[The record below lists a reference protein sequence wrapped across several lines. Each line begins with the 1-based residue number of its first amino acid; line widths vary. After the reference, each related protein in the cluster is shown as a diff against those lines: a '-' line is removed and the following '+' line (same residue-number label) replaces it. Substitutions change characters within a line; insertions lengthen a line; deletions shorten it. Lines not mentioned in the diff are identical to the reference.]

1 MTNFA
6 IITAIVLAVV
16 LFVWLKLRSAQKEIE
31 QVLKTNADLT
41 EQNSRLQAQKAVAET
56 QVKNHQ
62 TRKQNEENISSS
74 SRDSIINELQQNSDL
89 RSDE

>member
-6 IITAIVLAVV
+6 IIAAIVLAVV
-16 LFVWLKLRSAQKEIE
+16 LFVWLKLSSAQKEIDR
-31 QVLKTNADLT
+31 VLKTNADLT
-41 EQNSRLQAQKAVAET
+41 AQNSRLQAQKAVAET

-62 TRKQNEENISSS
+62 ARKQNEENTSGS
-74 SRDSIINELQQNSDL
+74 SRDSIINELHQNGDL